1 MVEEKDSDSSH
12 DAKQK
17 DLKHLFDNARE
28 SGTDADPIIDNCSA
42 SHTSRH
48 RLSSSQLHVNMLGKP
63 ILNKRPRQNVMT
75 TSLVEK
81 T

>member
-42 SHTSRH
+42 SHNSRP
-48 RLSSSQLHVNMLGKP
+48 RLSAS
-63 ILNKRPRQNVMT
+63 
-75 TSLVEK
+75 
-81 T
+81 